1 MQTEEQ
7 NQPCVLD
14 PNNSAVDWE
23 TWLNAP
29 GMPPV
34 ANEFDG
40 SLAAAAAAL
49 KNRWVSN
56 SGEGC
61 TAADLEGWHTGQVNL
76 VWVCGYVGVGVGV
89 VGQQGGKGSFSY
101 DIRTIITHVTLPRSL
116 TCHTLLARVAHPLAR
131 SPTH

>member
-1 MQTEEQ
+1 MLTEEQ

-14 PNNSAVDWE
+14 SNNSAVDWE

-49 KNRWVSN
+49 KDRWASGG
-56 SGEGC
+56 GEGC

-76 VWVCGYVGVGVGV
+76 LCGFVGMWVWAWVWWVCRVGGE
-89 VGQQGGKGSFSY
+89 GGHF
-101 DIRTIITHVTLPRSL
+101 
-116 TCHTLLARVAHPLAR
+116 HTTFAPL
-131 SPTH
+131 